1 MRARPG
7 SGGLDVD
14 LARKQARQK
23 IVVQFYAFNAGLRVA
38 EF

>member
-14 LARKQARQK
+14 LAREQARQQ